1 MVRAQLLS
9 GLANPRAGGVGFLGC
24 AEGGCGRKPGETAF
38 VIWEVVPLLA
48 GSRSYPSWYVM
59 LSIIIGGIDAVHGGW
74 KQVYE
79 SEWQGGKREWEEE
92 EVLDS
97 ESAWSVEGGEES
109 SIRQALFL
117 ES

>member
-1 MVRAQLLS
+1 MVRVHLLF
-9 GLANPRAGGVGFLGC
+9 GLVNPRAGGVGFLGC
-24 AEGGCGRKPGETAF
+24 AQGGCGRKPGETAF
-38 VIWEVVPLLA
+38 V
-48 GSRSYPSWYVM
+48 M
-59 LSIIIGGIDAVHGGW
+59 LSIIIGGINAVHGGW

-97 ESAWSVEGGEES
+97 ESAWSMEGGEDS